1 MMKEKCLAIGCD
13 SCHSLIFVSI
23 GLSFVSKWDFYI
35 YCKILVTQVYLW
47 SLFML
52 LFVCVA
58 KAFDSSILPCY

>member
-1 MMKEKCLAIGCD
+1 M
-13 SCHSLIFVSI
+13 
-23 GLSFVSKWDFYI
+23 SFIDICFNWIKFCIKMGFFYI

-47 SLFML
+47 NLFML